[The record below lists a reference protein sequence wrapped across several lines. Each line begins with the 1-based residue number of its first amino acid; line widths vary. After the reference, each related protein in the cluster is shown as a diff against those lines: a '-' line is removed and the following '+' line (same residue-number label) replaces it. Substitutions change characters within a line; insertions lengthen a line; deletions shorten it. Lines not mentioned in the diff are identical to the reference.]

1 MANGHHSSIR
11 ASLASLMTS
20 CVSTGPDSD
29 LWAIARDVADDNDVQ
44 EDIVYTL
51 HSVFRQFHSST
62 ANDKNVA
69 TNNQNVTN
77 HSQNAHSSPQNSLFS
92 KLKTTAAKLSG
103 QNSGQT
109 LVDLSPSQDLLARMT
124 DALLRYLVARSRHLP
139 SPVKSDSSGP
149 ASKRP
154 RIEEVTSEEVLR
166 FAVSNMTDILP
177 SYSSGSSTGS
187 GPPQPAG
194 FDLNNFD
201 ELTKM
206 KAGGYGVVYKAR
218 KKDTRT
224 YCAIKQIN
232 CGTNPAHEAWCLRE
246 VKNWSRLDKSPFFVQ
261 YLDAWFE
268 EGQRSRVRH
277 LYIQMPLYDMSV
289 DELVFRINRRKN
301 AADEATSGGD
311 RFHAD
316 HGRFFLAILFDE
328 MLAGVLRMHEKGI
341 IHRDLKPRNIL
352 VDLRGERN
360 LVKIADFGLS
370 ALFPTE
376 PFGPSGPVPASPL
389 LSSSP
394 MTGNMGTPTYIAPEV
409 VGRAG
414 SVVAYSHQADIY
426 SLGVTLL
433 ELFFILIFK
442 FDEKSHLL
450 FWHNRFADEIEKI
463 KRNRSGLFRA
473 KNLLIVEH
481 VVRRM
486 VRNEPNERAAPDE
499 LRKLSLAMCYVLFA
513 RMRVK
518 ENLTSDY
525 WLQEHDK
532 RPSRDFR
539 ERFLRR
545 VVGVES
551 ESLLNHYS
559 QVRAVVC
566 G

>member
-1 MANGHHSSIR
+1 MANGHFSSIR
-11 ASLASLMTS
+11 ASLASLRTS
-20 CVSTGPDSD
+20 CGSTEPDSD
-29 LWAIARDVADDNDVQ
+29 LWAIAREVADDNDVQ
-44 EDIVYTL
+44 EDIAYTL
-51 HSVFRQFHSST
+51 HSAFCEFRSE
-62 ANDKNVA
+62 NNKIVKNI
-69 TNNQNVTN
+69 TNN
-77 HSQNAHSSPQNSLFS
+77 SPNAHNSLFS

-103 QNSGQT
+103 QNSGHN
-109 LVDLSPSQDLLARMT
+109 LMDLSASQDLNQDLLARLT

-139 SPVKSDSSGP
+139 GPVESDSSGP

-177 SYSSGSSTGS
+177 SGGSGSSGGF

-206 KAGGYGVVYKAR
+206 KAGAFGVVYKAR

-289 DELVFRINRRKN
+289 DELVFRINGRKN
-301 AADEATSGGD
+301 VGDEATSGGV
-311 RFHAD
+311 RFFAD
-316 HGRFFLAILFDE
+316 YGRFFLAILFDE

-370 ALFPTE
+370 ALLPVD
-376 PFGPSGPVPASPL
+376 PIGPIGPVPASPL

-394 MTGNMGTPTYIAPEV
+394 MTGNTGTQTYMAPEV
-409 VGRAG
+409 VGRVG

-433 ELFFILIFK
+433 ELFLILVFK
-442 FDEKSHLL
+442 FDERSHLV
-450 FWHNRFADEIEKI
+450 FWHGRFADEIEKI

-486 VRNEPNERAAPDE
+486 VRDEPNERAAPDE

-551 ESLLNHYS
+551 ESLLDHYS
-559 QVRAVVC
+559 QVRELVC